1 MCCERRVV
9 AAAVLHVQH
18 KRQIEHA
25 GFERRVLHIR
35 AQHAQEVGRS
45 RQTVRRVVNVHAAAA
60 LVVIVCVI
68 GIHSQHRKDRN
79 QHQALPQ
86 HVRQADIIRVAVVGC
101 QREHTA
107 RQAVHHVMRRRLHDN
122 IAREI
127 GRQRASLCQQSLE
140 IAQTLGIRQLTEQQ
154 QIGNLLIPLAAVADK
169 ALHQILNANAAVVQ
183 LTLTGH
189 DFAACLL
196 AGDNVRN
203 VGQTG
208 QYALSID
215 VAQTALD
222 IVLEVQF
229 RINAAVRAAERRQRF
244 HTRRDL

>member
-1 MCCERRVV
+1 
-9 AAAVLHVQH
+9 
-18 KRQIEHA
+18 
-25 GFERRVLHIR
+25 
-35 AQHAQEVGRS
+35 
-45 RQTVRRVVNVHAAAA
+45 
-60 LVVIVCVI
+60 
-68 GIHSQHRKDRN
+68 
-79 QHQALPQ
+79 
-86 HVRQADIIRVAVVGC
+86 
-101 QREHTA
+101 
-107 RQAVHHVMRRRLHDN
+107 MRRRLHDN

-169 ALHQILNANAAVVQ
+169 ALHQILNADAAVVQ
-183 LTLTGH
+183 LALTGH

-222 IVLEVQF
+222 VVLAVQR
-229 RINAAVRAAERRQRF
+229 RINAAV
-244 HTRRDL
+244 